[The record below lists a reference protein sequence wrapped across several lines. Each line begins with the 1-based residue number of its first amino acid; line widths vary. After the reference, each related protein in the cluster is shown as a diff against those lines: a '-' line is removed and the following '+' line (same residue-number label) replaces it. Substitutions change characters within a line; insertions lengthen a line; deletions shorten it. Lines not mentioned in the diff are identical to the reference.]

1 MSKLLQEYVKSVSQN
16 VTVSIKKPIDLI
28 ISGGAFNGAYGLGS
42 IMFLKELESQGKLK
56 IERVSGSSVGALIAL
71 AYICDI
77 DSIVEEAFIRMRD
90 CLKKKGT
97 LCEVETVIKEIV
109 DKAFPDDDSV
119 IKLNGILHITYTD
132 LDTLKLIVVNKFSNK
147 KILVKTL
154 FRSAYLPLLT
164 DGNSCE
170 NGRYVDGIIPH
181 LFKDGLRDSLYISL
195 VDYRTIFNTI
205 ITRSEVNPH
214 YRIMQG
220 AADTSA
226 FFVEGKGKMCSLVSQ
241 WSIAKYGLHRIVFIL
256 CSIVALAI
264 RYLTKMNTPIS
275 LSNQPLIKL
284 IVNTI
289 NEILKDFL
297 YAVSV

>member
-42 IMFLKELESQGKLK
+42 VMFLKELESQGKLK
-56 IERVSGSSVGALIAL
+56 IKRVSGTSVGAFIAL
-71 AYICDI
+71 AYVCDI
-77 DSIVEEAFIRMRD
+77 DIMVEEAFIRMRD
-90 CLKKKGT
+90 CLKQKGNLLVLET
-97 LCEVETVIKEIV
+97 LIKEFV
-109 DKAFPDDDSV
+109 DTAFPDDDSV
-119 IKLNGILHITYTD
+119 NVLNDRLYITYTD
-132 LDTLKLIVVNKFSNK
+132 LDTLKLVVINTFLDKAN
-147 KILVKTL
+147 LVKTL
-154 FRSAYLPLLT
+154 FRSAYLPLLI

-170 NGRYVDGIIPH
+170 NERYVDGIIPH

-195 VDYRTIFNTI
+195 VDYRTIIKTLV
-205 ITRSEVNPH
+205 TRNEENPH

-226 FFVEGKGKMCSLVSQ
+226 FFVEKNSTMCSWVSQ
-241 WSIAKYGLHRIVFIL
+241 WSIAKYGIHRSYFIL
-256 CSIVALAI
+256 STIIALII
-264 RYLTKMNTPIS
+264 RYLTKMNKPIS
-275 LSNQPLIKL
+275 LSNQPIFKL
-284 IVNTI
+284 MVNTI